1 MILRAATLQFE
12 SMPDAKAVNL
22 HVLSELARSAA
33 GSGAQL
39 IAAPEMCSLGY
50 WHVRRKNTAQL
61 FDVAEPADGPT
72 VTEVQLLAAEV
83 DAMVGVGFLER
94 DGSRLYNSYAV
105 CSPGGEVAVHRK
117 LHAFEHPAISSGD
130 RYTVLPTR
138 WGISIGVL
146 ICWDNNL
153 IENPRATALLG
164 ASVLLAPHQTGGT
177 ASASP
182 HATKVIP
189 RQQWE
194 RRHTDPAA
202 VEAEFR
208 GPNGRQWLLRWLPSR
223 AHDNGMF
230 VLFSNGVGVDDD
242 EIRTGNAMIID
253 PYGRILA
260 ETSAPENAVVM
271 ADLDLELVPTAQGR
285 RWMRGRRPELYGPL
299 TTPTGLER
307 DAAEARFST
316 EPFHPDG
323 PPPVPAAPPSPA
335 GAESARV
342 EP

>member
-1 MILRAATLQFE
+1 MLLRAATLQFE
-12 SMPDAKAVNL
+12 SVPDDKVANL
-22 HVLSELARSAA
+22 HCLSALARSAA
-33 GSGAQL
+33 ASGAQL
-39 IAAPEMCSLGY
+39 IVGPEMCSLGY
-50 WHVRRKNTAQL
+50 WHLRRKPASEL
-61 FDVAEPADGPT
+61 FELAEPAEGPT
-72 VTEVQLLAAEV
+72 VTQVRRLAGEL
-83 DAMVGVGFLER
+83 DAVVGVGFLER

-105 CSPGGEVAVHRK
+105 CAPDGQVGIHRK

-130 RYTVLPTR
+130 SYTVLATT
-138 WGISIGVL
+138 WGITIGVL

-177 ASASP
+177 ASPSP

-208 GPNGRQWLLRWLPSR
+208 GPNGREWLLRWLPSR

-230 VLFSNGVGVDDD
+230 VIFSNGVGVDDD

-260 ETSAPENAVVM
+260 ETSAPENAVVI
-271 ADLDLELVPTAQGR
+271 ADLDLDLVPTAQGR

-299 TTPTGLER
+299 STANGLER
-307 DAAEARFST
+307 SAAEARFSS
-316 EPFHPDG
+316 EPFQLSG
-323 PPPVPAAPPSPA
+323 PPGGPAVSA
-335 GAESARV
+335 GG
-342 EP
+342 